1 MGGNIA
7 PEYASETLK
16 LENVPKISLGWGQE
30 GKRWAAVV
38 GGWESILY
46 VCSKMG
52 GLFLTSVLIT
62 LGAPFW
68 KDVMNALAG
77 AKKVIPK
84 TAG

>member
-1 MGGNIA
+1 VNI
-7 PEYASETLK
+7 S
-16 LENVPKISLGWGQE
+16 ISFLQHNRNAFLHNRPDSLIRKE

-52 GLFLTSVLIT
+52 GLFLTSVLVT